1 MTFRRTTDFE
11 VEDTIP
17 VVDAE
22 DLPDS
27 KYFAPYPPGGQTDK
41 IVVRCH
47 EMDIGTVL
55 SRCNVREALTD
66 DDFCFVTGIPREADD
81 ASLFANKIIQKDIVC
96 QNGYLHELADV
107 LVPPENMAAY
117 IRGMKR

>member
-1 MTFRRTTDFE
+1 MLSVPRR
-11 VEDTIP
+11 
-17 VVDAE
+17 
-22 DLPDS
+22 
-27 KYFAPYPPGGQTDK
+27 
-41 IVVRCH
+41 H
-47 EMDIGTVL
+47 GTVFPDVM
-55 SRCNVREALTD
+55 SGKHITD
-66 DDFCFVTGIPREADD
+66 DDFSFVTGIPREADD